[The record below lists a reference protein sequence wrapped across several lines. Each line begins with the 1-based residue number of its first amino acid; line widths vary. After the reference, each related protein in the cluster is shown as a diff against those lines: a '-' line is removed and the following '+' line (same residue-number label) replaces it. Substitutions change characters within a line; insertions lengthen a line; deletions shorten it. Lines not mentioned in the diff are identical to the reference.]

1 MTTETQKFRSEKY
14 DPVIDGP
21 FTCDDQATLKKDIA
35 NQGITHVRTLGGT
48 IYRIQGKVNAKSLSL
63 DDSGTHLTRTPLD
76 TVESLGTLNLESAAQ
91 VVESESSSAGGHAER
106 DHAVLSASG
115 ANRWLHCT
123 PSALIETRYP
133 DTTSDAAEQG
143 TAAHELAEHK
153 LRALLGSATV
163 RPESHWHDEEMEDHT
178 DAYADHV
185 MAELA
190 RTKAGS
196 PAAFCSI
203 EERLDFSHI
212 VPDGFGTGD
221 AIIVGDDTMT
231 IIDLK
236 YGKGVEVSAE
246 NNPQMRL
253 YALGALARYGMIYD
267 IHKIRM
273 VIFQPR
279 LNNISVDEATVDEL
293 IDWARDVVEPA
304 AAKAAAGEGELT
316 PGSWCTFCKHSPRC
330 PAVHKQYFDIVPMVD
345 AVPAEPE
352 PDTLTDE
359 QISQIVAMSVQ
370 LKKWLGKVEDH
381 ALKQALNGHKYTGL
395 KLVEGRS
402 VRRFT
407 DKDAVAKTVEEAG
420 HDPYKH
426 TLLGIT
432 DLTKLLGKKQFEDT
446 LGQYID
452 KPEGK
457 PTLVPATD
465 KRQELTTATPDSVFN
480 QIA

>member
-1 MTTETQKFRSEKY
+1 MPYQV
-14 DPVIDGP
+14 VIPKPDAGWP
-21 FTCDDQATLKKDIA
+21 DNLQALNTLTDA
-35 NQGITHVRTLGGT
+35 PLTHVEDTSGEVYKIFSINKKSISLNQSHVPNLTRLAPNK
-48 IYRIQGKVNAKSLSL
+48 INSLGKV
-63 DDSGTHLTRTPLD
+63 
-76 TVESLGTLNLESAAQ
+76 VEQEDKD
-91 VVESESSSAGGHAER
+91 SAGGHAER
-106 DHAVLSASG
+106 DHAILSASG

-133 DTTSDAAEQG
+133 DTTSDAADQG

-163 RPESHWHDEEMEDHT
+163 RPESLWHDEEMEDHT

-279 LNNISVDEATVDEL
+279 LNNVSVDEATVGDL
-293 IDWARDVVEPA
+293 LQWASEVVEPT

-316 PGSWCTFCKHSPRC
+316 PGSWCTFCKHSARC

-381 ALKQALNGHKYTGL
+381 ALKQALNGHRYTGL

-407 DKDAVAKTVEEAG
+407 DKDAVAKTVERAG